1 MASNGKF
8 TQIQAPTK
16 IVHSNL
22 DQEIIQITE
31 DRLRL
36 VIKDHLEKIEEKKAW
51 HAPLGVLLAIVAAF
65 VTADF
70 RDAYFKAATWQ
81 AVFLITGV
89 LSILWL
95 IKTISRAANS
105 PSIDDIVS
113 KIKTRA
119 TDGEIQHYATRDAS
133 R

>member
-1 MASNGKF
+1 MAGNGRF

-36 VIKDHLEKIEEKKAW
+36 VMKDHLEEIEDKRAW
-51 HAPLGVLLAIVAAF
+51 HTPLGVLIAIIAAF

-70 RDAYFKAATWQ
+70 RDAYFKAETWQ

-89 LSILWL
+89 LS
-95 IKTISRAANS
+95 
-105 PSIDDIVS
+105 
-113 KIKTRA
+113 
-119 TDGEIQHYATRDAS
+119 
-133 R
+133 

>member
-8 TQIQAPTK
+8 AQIQAPTTV
-16 IVHSNL
+16 VHSNL

-36 VIKDHLEKIEEKKAW
+36 VLKNHLEFVEEKKAW
-51 HAPLGVLLAIVAAF
+51 HAPLGVLIAIVAAF

-81 AVFLITGV
+81 AVFLITGF
-89 LSILWL
+89 LSFFWL
-95 IKTISRAANS
+95 INALYRAVTS
-105 PSIDDIVS
+105 PKIDDIVS
-113 KIKTRA
+113 KIKTRS
-119 TDGEIQHYATRDAS
+119 TDGET
-133 R
+133 

>member
-8 TQIQAPTK
+8 AQIQAPTK
-16 IVHSNL
+16 SVHSNL

-36 VIKDHLEKIEEKKAW
+36 VLKDHLELVEEKKAW
-51 HAPLGVLLAIVAAF
+51 HAPLGVLIAIVAAF

-70 RDAYFKAATWQ
+70 REAYFKAETWQ
-81 AVFLITGV
+81 AVFLITGI
-89 LSILWL
+89 LSLIWL
-95 IKTISRAANS
+95 IKTIYRSATS

-113 KIKTRA
+113 KIKTRS
-119 TDGEIQHYATRDAS
+119 TDGKT
-133 R
+133 

>member
-119 TDGEIQHYATRDAS
+119 TDGET
-133 R
+133 

>member
-1 MASNGKF
+1 MAGNGRF
-8 TQIQAPTK
+8 AQVQAPTK
-16 IVHSNL
+16 VVHSNL

-36 VIKDHLEKIEEKKAW
+36 VLKDHLELFEEKKAW
-51 HAPLGVLLAIVAAF
+51 HAPLGVLIAIVAAF

-81 AVFLITGV
+81 AVFLITGI
-89 LSILWL
+89 LSLVWL
-95 IKTISRAANS
+95 ISAIYRAATS

-113 KIKTRA
+113 KIKTRS
-119 TDGEIQHYATRDAS
+119 TSGET
-133 R
+133 

>member
-1 MASNGKF
+1 MASNGRF
-8 TQIQAPTK
+8 AQIQAPTK

-22 DQEIIQITE
+22 AQEIIVITE

-70 RDAYFKAATWQ
+70 RDAYFKAPTWQ
-81 AVFLITGV
+81 ALFLITGV
-89 LSILWL
+89 LSLIWL
-95 IKTISRAANS
+95 IKAGWRATNS
-105 PSIDDIVS
+105 PSIDEIVS
-113 KIKTRA
+113 KIKTSA
-119 TDGEIQHYATRDAS
+119 SDGEI
-133 R
+133 

>member
-1 MASNGKF
+1 MAGNGRF

-36 VIKDHLEKIEEKKAW
+36 VMKDHLEEIEDKRAW
-51 HAPLGVLLAIVAAF
+51 HTPLGVLIAIIAAF

-70 RDAYFKAATWQ
+70 RDAYFKAETWQ

-89 LSILWL
+89 LSLFWL
-95 IKTISRAANS
+95 IKTIFKAAKS
-105 PSIDDIVS
+105 PTIDDIVS
-113 KIKTRA
+113 KIKTRS
-119 TDGEIQHYATRDAS
+119 TDSQA
-133 R
+133 

>member
-1 MASNGKF
+1 MASNGRF
-8 TQIQAPTK
+8 AQIQAPTK
-16 IVHSNL
+16 FVHSNL

-36 VIKDHLEKIEEKKAW
+36 VIKDYLEKIEESKSW

-70 RDAYFKAATWQ
+70 REAYFKAATWQ

-89 LSILWL
+89 LSLIWL
-95 IKTISRAANS
+95 IRAIMRTANS
-105 PSIDDIVS
+105 PSIDDLVS

-119 TDGEIQHYATRDAS
+119 TDGET
-133 R
+133 

>member
-1 MASNGKF
+1 MVSSGKF
-8 TQIQAPTK
+8 AQVQAPTK
-16 IVHSNL
+16 VVHSNL

-36 VIKDHLEKIEEKKAW
+36 VLKDHLELVEDKKAW
-51 HAPLGVLLAIVAAF
+51 HAPLGILIAIVAAF

-81 AVFLITGV
+81 AVFLIAGI
-89 LSILWL
+89 LSFIWL
-95 IKTISRAANS
+95 VRASYRAATS

-113 KIKTRA
+113 KIKTRS
-119 TDGEIQHYATRDAS
+119 TDGVS
-133 R
+133 

>member
-8 TQIQAPTK
+8 AQIQAPTK
-16 IVHSNL
+16 VVHSNL

-36 VIKDHLEKIEEKKAW
+36 VLKDHLELVEEKKAW
-51 HAPLGVLLAIVAAF
+51 HAPLGVLIAIVAAF

-70 RDAYFKAATWQ
+70 RDTYFKAATWQ
-81 AVFLITGV
+81 AFFLITGI
-89 LSILWL
+89 LSLIWL
-95 IKTISRAANS
+95 IKASYRAATS

-113 KIKTRA
+113 KIKARSTE
-119 TDGEIQHYATRDAS
+119 G
-133 R
+133 

>member
-8 TQIQAPTK
+8 AKVRVPTK

-36 VIKDHLEKIEEKKAW
+36 ILKDHLDLVEERKSW
-51 HAPLGVLLAIVAAF
+51 LAPLGILIAILTAF

-70 RDAYFKAATWQ
+70 RDAYFNAATWR
-81 AVFLITGV
+81 AVFLIAGAM
-89 LSILWL
+89 SFLWL
-95 IKTISRAANS
+95 VKSAYRAITS
-105 PSIDDIVS
+105 PSIDDIVC
-113 KIKTRA
+113 KIKAHST
-119 TDGEIQHYATRDAS
+119 E
-133 R
+133 

>member
-1 MASNGKF
+1 MAGNGKF
-8 TQIQAPTK
+8 AHIQAPTK
-16 IVHSNL
+16 VVHSNL

-36 VIKDHLEKIEEKKAW
+36 VLKDHLEFVEEKKAW
-51 HAPLGVLLAIVAAF
+51 HAPLGVVIAIVAVF

-89 LSILWL
+89 LSLIWL
-95 IKTISRAANS
+95 IKALYRAATS
-105 PSIDDIVS
+105 PCIDDIVS
-113 KIKTRA
+113 KIKTRS
-119 TDGEIQHYATRDAS
+119 TDSEA
-133 R
+133 

>member
-1 MASNGKF
+1 MAGNGRF
-8 TQIQAPTK
+8 AQIQAPTK

-36 VIKDHLEKIEEKKAW
+36 VMKDHLEIIEEKKAW

-89 LSILWL
+89 LSLIWL
-95 IKTISRAANS
+95 IKTILRAANS

-113 KIKTRA
+113 KIKTRS
-119 TDGEIQHYATRDAS
+119 TDGET
-133 R
+133 

>member
-119 TDGEIQHYATRDAS
+119 TDGEIQHYVTRDAS